1 MESWKRLRA
10 RRMEEFC
17 VSMHEPG
24 SGRVINVGAGRKI
37 LETEM
42 GTAGGE
48 YEGGANIPMSFKL

>member
-1 MESWKRLRA
+1 
-10 RRMEEFC
+10 MEEFC

-48 YEGGANIPMSFKL
+48 YEGDANIPMLFKL